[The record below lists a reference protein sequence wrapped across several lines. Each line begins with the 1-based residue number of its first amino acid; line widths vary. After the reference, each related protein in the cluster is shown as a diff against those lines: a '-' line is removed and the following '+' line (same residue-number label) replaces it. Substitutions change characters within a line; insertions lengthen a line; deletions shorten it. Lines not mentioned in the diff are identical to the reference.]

1 MSVLTHELWVEPT
14 GEQTLCLAGL
24 MGVPAR
30 ALLAEGSRL
39 TWTVDA
45 SSHFEAMT
53 AYHQYMGWAPYQTD
67 FPSDHDS
74 YPEHWH
80 HTQLAGGIAC
90 TITFTR
96 EQEGGRAGRLPD
108 LSSGQYRPHILL
120 ADGATEPL
128 GVVFVAGPR
137 SPNAGIPVTAAARY
151 LYPDNVDYSALLP
164 GAQFALAEGSRP
176 VAHGVVRA
184 VIPAAP

>member
-30 ALLAEGSRL
+30 ALLAKGSRL

-45 SSHFEAMT
+45 SSHFEAMA
-53 AYHQYMGWAPYQTD
+53 AYHQHMGWSAYQTD
-67 FPSDHDS
+67 FPSDHAP
-74 YPEHWH
+74 YPEYWRE
-80 HTQLAGGIAC
+80 TQLAGGIAC
-90 TITFTR
+90 AITFTH

-120 ADGATEPL
+120 AGGSTQPL

-137 SPNAGIPVTAAARY
+137 RPHAGMPVTAGARY
-151 LYPDNVDYSALLP
+151 LYPDTVDYSALTP
-164 GAQFALAEGSRP
+164 GTQFVLAEGGRA
-176 VAHGVVRA
+176 VANGIVRA
-184 VIPAAP
+184 VIPSAP